1 MLKKLTPPK
10 TFRRAWELADYI
22 LRYARDTRLFALSTD
37 DYSDEYAKQELLTT
51 IGTIITARWE
61 LEPLIINV
69 DYLRLFCARNKPV
82 QPHTTANALD
92 IPPFSAITREA
103 ITRLADYAAGTHH
116 AAYAA
121 DVTSIIE
128 RLPATLDRI
137 RMLSGG
143 GASLKP
149 GASWLK

>member
-1 MLKKLTPPK
+1 MLKKLAPPK

-22 LRYARDTRLFALSTD
+22 LRYARDTRLFTPSTD

-69 DYLRLFCARNKPV
+69 DYLCLFCARNKPV

-92 IPPFSAITREA
+92 IPPFPLS
-103 ITRLADYAAGTHH
+103 LAKQ
-116 AAYAA
+116 
-121 DVTSIIE
+121 
-128 RLPATLDRI
+128 LPA
-137 RMLSGG
+137 
-143 GASLKP
+143 
-149 GASWLK
+149 